1 MIRQRM
7 HEDGHSVFPI
17 SVDEEDE
24 NSFSFL
30 TVDIGDGKVWHAAF
44 TAQAEYEKGEESRV
58 ISNFI
63 DSTLKLL
70 LESEADGFIINPW
83 GLSFL
88 LSKEL
93 ADMIIKADDGVEYS
107 VPDDKI
113 MAELLED
120 GSFLKRAV
128 EICNR
133 NRTQLNLI
141 KLAKIL
147 RDSWVWVP
155 CNAIMSDAD
164 NAAVE
169 KMIMEAEK
177 NGGLDSLIGAKI
189 CNRDGI
195 RMVPDILQNGDDY
208 FFPVFTSDT
217 EMGEYGER
225 FSKIQR
231 HFLEAV
237 NLARNNEKKVAG
249 IVINAFT
256 EPFVVPREMF
266 DVIAGMESSVEGED

>member
-1 MIRQRM
+1 ML
-7 HEDGHSVFPI
+7 SV
-17 SVDEEDE
+17 V
-24 NSFSFL
+24 
-30 TVDIGDGKVWHAAF
+30 A
-44 TAQAEYEKGEESRV
+44 
-58 ISNFI
+58 
-63 DSTLKLL
+63 ST
-70 LESEADGFIINPW
+70 ER
-83 GLSFL
+83 GLNT
-88 LSKEL
+88 
-93 ADMIIKADDGVEYS
+93 
-107 VPDDKI
+107 
-113 MAELLED
+113 AELLED

-195 RMVPDILQNGDDY
+195 RMVPDILQNGDEY

-231 HFLEAV
+231 HFLEAA
-237 NLARNNEKKVAG
+237 NLARNNEKNVAG

-256 EPFVVPREMF
+256 EPFVVPRKMF
-266 DVIAGMESSVEGED
+266 DVIAGMNSGFETDSCGKDE

>member
-1 MIRQRM
+1 MLPVT
-7 HEDGHSVFPI
+7 GY
-17 SVDEEDE
+17 
-24 NSFSFL
+24 L
-30 TVDIGDGKVWHAAF
+30 AF
-44 TAQAEYEKGEESRV
+44 EMGEGESRV

-113 MAELLED
+113 TAELLED

-133 NRTQLNLI
+133 NRTQLDLI

-155 CNAIMSDAD
+155 CNAIMSDVD

-169 KMIMEAEK
+169 KMIMEAEN
-177 NGGLDSLIGAKI
+177 NGGLDSLIGTKI

-195 RMVPDILQNGDDY
+195 RMAPDILQNGDDY

-231 HFLEAV
+231 HFLEAA

-266 DVIAGMESSVEGED
+266 DVIAGMESSLEGED